1 MDEEKQDE
9 KHNKD
14 IGVSKDWLLS
24 VLEEGVEK
32 PKSWT
37 PKQVEELS
45 ATRPKS
51 RIQGLLQEFYFE
63 LADIMKGVKMTV
75 DGDII
80 QAPDEDYFSEWYPEH
95 ELEEYSQVYKLMQF
109 FNRILQALHMKTV
122 TGYDQEAFSKVLAKI
137 AVRCLDE
144 NEYIEIVAKVINE
157 QYPGLAM
164 PYRSIP
170 SAVEMN
176 DYEKM
181 EYEKT
186 VSKLRESVESNI
198 DQYADIVEQLEEAAQ
213 TDFEKLASVLNTIV
227 IFGQANWELVL
238 YSMMSPR
245 SPRLIIN
252 SLDYRANLHT
262 LLAGDISTAKSKI
275 LEIIKLISPKMLVVD
290 ETTKASLEGVAPLR
304 RGDDIEEGILEV
316 AARGNIIIEELTNQF
331 AKMALWRRAMDC
343 KYIQIFKQGTPKGIN
358 VNTTVLAACNPQAD
372 FFQEETYFRTQL
384 GFKEG
389 ILSRF
394 DVLIPL
400 TATTTTNKMLVDKLN
415 LFGEATQFIDLEGY
429 RKQLQLIASGMDNL
443 IRVVVSPEQLQT
455 IRQVFKDKNEYDH
468 RRRILKNRPLV
479 LMRDLE
485 TLARLV
491 NTIAAVNFSNRK
503 VEEGTLFVTDEDVAK
518 AIRLWENLLQLRI
531 QLYGGQ
537 SRILKSVSDEI
548 VIYIINAMKDRKN
561 RGMDEEVPLLEVYQ
575 YIVEERRIVSRAT
588 FYREVE
594 KARGSGRIVQMG
606 KRNATVKVLVG

>member
-9 KHNKD
+9 NNKD
-14 IGVSKDWLLS
+14 IGVSKDWLLA
-24 VLEEGVEK
+24 VLEEGIDK
-32 PKSWT
+32 PRSWT

-51 RIQGLLQEFYFE
+51 RIQALLQEFYFE

-80 QAPDEDYFSEWYPEH
+80 QAPDEDYFSEWYDEH
-95 ELEEYSQVYKLMQF
+95 ELDEYSQTYKLMTF
-109 FNRILQALHMKTV
+109 FNRILQAFHMKTV
-122 TGYDQEAFSKVLAKI
+122 TGYDKEAFSKVLAKI
-137 AVRCLDE
+137 AQRCLDE

-157 QYPGLAM
+157 QYPELAM

-176 DYEKM
+176 DYERM
-181 EYEKT
+181 EYEK
-186 VSKLRESVESNI
+186 VVGKLRQSVESNI
-198 DQYADIVEQLEEAAQ
+198 DQYADIVELLEKAAQ
-213 TDFEKLASVLNTIV
+213 TDFEKMAAVLNRIV

-252 SLDYRANLHT
+252 SLDYRANMHT

-275 LEIIKLISPKMLVVD
+275 LEIIKMISPKMLVVD

-394 DVLIPL
+394 DILIPL
-400 TATTTTNKMLVDKLN
+400 TATTTTNKLLVDKLN
-415 LFGEATQFIDLEGY
+415 LFGEATENIDLEGY
-429 RKQLQLIASGMDNL
+429 RNQLQLIAAGMDNI
-443 IRVVVSPEQLQT
+443 IRSEVSPEQLHA

-468 RRRILKNRPLV
+468 RRRILKNRPFV

-491 NTIAAVNFSNRK
+491 NTIAAVNFSNRR
-503 VEEGTLFVTDEDVAK
+503 VEDGVLYVEDEDVAK
-518 AIRLWENLLQLRI
+518 AIRLWENLLLFRV
-531 QLYGGQ
+531 QLYGGM

-548 VIYIINAMKDRKN
+548 VVYIINAQKDG
-561 RGMDEEVPLLEVYQ
+561 GMEGVPLLQVYR
-575 YIVEERRIVSRAT
+575 YIVEERQIVSRAT

-594 KARGSGRIVQMG
+594 KARNSGRIVQMG
-606 KRNATVKVLVG
+606 KRNATVKVLIG